1 MQTFR
6 TIHVGLGNRGAD
18 ILKWM
23 LSLPEPMFFPEAL
36 VDPSLETLFSL
47 AKTAE
52 VPLSRCFENLSSA
65 LAAHEAPVVVICSP
79 AKVHYQQVMESL
91 RAGRHVWVEKPVTY
105 DLRQAQEIAQE
116 ARKRNLVVVVG
127 NQYRHNPM
135 ERWVRECV
143 RSQTYG
149 RLACFSYE
157 HYRHRPDPLLARGA
171 YPALWEQGVH
181 GLDSILAVMGKLPE
195 RVMALH
201 TKPAWSQYNNPTF
214 SSVQMKF
221 GEVLVHYAVSFDSP
235 TRRRLWRLDFE
246 HATVEVDEDIR
257 ILRPEG
263 EVEKVTVPAHPRG
276 LNEEQQTLVEFY
288 QQITQGSEAETSINR
303 NLMTIA
309 LVDAAIRS
317 FETGSAVSPTLEE
330 K

>member
-1 MQTFR
+1 MKTFA

-36 VDPSLETLFSL
+36 VDPSPEAL
-47 AKTAE
+47 AAVAKAAE
-52 VPLSRCFENLSSA
+52 IPPPRCFENLASA
-65 LAAHEAPVVVICSP
+65 LAAQEAPVAVICSP
-79 AKVHYQQVMESL
+79 AKVHYQQVMEAL

-105 DLRQAQEIAQE
+105 DLRQAQEIARE

-127 NQYRHNPM
+127 NQYRHNPA
-135 ERWVRECV
+135 ERWVRACV

-149 RLACFSYE
+149 RLAFFSYE

-181 GLDSILAVMGKLPE
+181 GLDSILSVMGKLPE

-201 TKPAWSQYNNPTF
+201 TKPAWSQYNGPTF

-246 HATVEVDEDIR
+246 YATVEVDEDVR
-257 ILRPEG
+257 VLRPEG
-263 EVEKVTVPAHPRG
+263 KIEKITVSSHPRG

-288 QQITQGSEAETSINR
+288 QQITQGIEAETSIHK

-317 FETGSAVSPTLEE
+317 FETGCAISPAIEE